1 VRRAALK
8 TIMDS
13 GYITVIK
20 GNEGEI
26 TTVYRETSP
35 TAADGEHVQQRGV
48 DSASVLSAEEKAAL
62 VTRLADRQGNIVVM
76 TGKTDF
82 VSDGSN
88 TFAIDNGHEYLGNVT
103 GTGCVLGTTISAMAA
118 TGGDGQELFAVIA
131 GILLFEIA
139 AETAAERPD
148 VRGPG
153 SFVPAFIDE
162 LARLRRLAAG
172 GDSSWLRRA
181 KLRDISQEI

>member
-1 VRRAALK
+1 
-8 TIMDS
+8 MDS

-26 TTVYRETSP
+26 ATVYRETSQ
-35 TAADGEHVQQRGV
+35 AAGQGEHVQQRGV
-48 DSASVLSAEEKAAL
+48 DSTSVLSAEEKAAM
-62 VTRLADRQGNIVVM
+62 VTRLADRHNNIVVM

-88 TFAIDNGHEYLGNVT
+88 TFAIDNGHEYLGMVT

-118 TGGDGQELFAVIA
+118 ASSAAGQELFAVIA

-139 AETAAERPD
+139 AEAAAQRPD

-153 SFVPAFIDE
+153 TFVPAFIDE
-162 LARLRRLAAG
+162 LARLRRLAAA
-172 GDSSWLRRA
+172 GDSSWLQRA
-181 KLRDISQEI
+181 KLRDISQDI